1 MKSTAYCQ
9 QGPSPDSNQFWP
21 GQVFQHQAMN
31 ANALSQ
37 LQRKLQALHYTDPL
51 DHSSA
56 PLAQKLVDDL
66 LQATESYR
74 GMKLQSAAR
83 QQELEQNESTVRCP
97 DLAVQVCL
105 HCLSMDI

>member
-1 MKSTAYCQ
+1 
-9 QGPSPDSNQFWP
+9 
-21 GQVFQHQAMN
+21 MN
-31 ANALSQ
+31 ANALAQ

-74 GMKLQSAAR
+74 GLKLQSAAR
-83 QQELEQNESTVRCP
+83 QQELEQCESKVRCP
-97 DLAVQVCL
+97 DLADHVCFP
-105 HCLSMDI
+105 CLSLNS

>member
-1 MKSTAYCQ
+1 
-9 QGPSPDSNQFWP
+9 
-21 GQVFQHQAMN
+21 MN

-51 DHSSA
+51 DRSSA

-74 GMKLQSAAR
+74 GLKLQSAAR
-83 QQELEQNESTVRCP
+83 QQELEQNESKVRCP
-97 DLAVQVCL
+97 DLADRVCF
-105 HCLSMDI
+105 